1 MLAIVRGLRGLGLMG
16 PEPVDARTGQ
26 GLAKGWGHPVRQ
38 LDVLRGTRRETLDMS
53 YASLAPGHEGGE
65 QLVSLR
71 AWGGHVFYGR
81 PMPIS
86 VTTSEAGGVNIV
98 HVSGE
103 IDVASAAV
111 LRDAL
116 EALIADGRRRLTLD
130 LGGVT
135 FMDSTGLGIVV
146 GRLKK
151 LARHGGTLTVAAS
164 HERVLRVFAITGLD
178 QLIDIHPE
186 LEGAVRAA
194 GAAAPAG

>member
-1 MLAIVRGLRGLGLMG
+1 MPPLAGDLRGGRLVRPQSL
-16 PEPVDARTGQ
+16 DARPGQ
-26 GLAKGWGHPVRQ
+26 GLPQGRGDPLGDVGVLRLAGGER
-38 LDVLRGTRRETLDMS
+38 LDVPDPL
-53 YASLAPGHEGGE
+53 LAPARQVGE
-65 QLVSLR
+65 QVAGLR
-71 AWGGHVFYGR
+71 AGVGHVFYGR
-81 PMPIS
+81 RMPIS
-86 VTTSEAGGVNIV
+86 VTTSAAGEVNIV
-98 HVSGE
+98 HVTGE

-135 FMDSTGLGIVV
+135 FLDSTGLGIVV

-178 QLIDIHPE
+178 QLLDIHPD

-194 GAAAPAG
+194 GAPRQ

>member
-1 MLAIVRGLRGLGLMG
+1 MLPLARGLRGLRLVR
-16 PEPVDARTGQ
+16 PQPVDPRPGQ
-26 GLAKGWGHPVRQ
+26 RLAQRRRDPVGE
-38 LDVLRGTRRETLDMS
+38 LGVLRGTCRDVLHVAHAVLATRRQ
-53 YASLAPGHEGGE
+53 GGE
-65 QLVSLR
+65 QLGSLR
-71 AWGGHVFYGR
+71 TVVGHVIYGR
-81 PMPIS
+81 RMPIS
-86 VTTSEAGGVNIV
+86 VTTSEAGEVNIV

-103 IDVASAAV
+103 IDVTSAAV

-151 LARHGGTLTVAAS
+151 LTRHGGTLTVVVS
-164 HERVLRVFAITGLD
+164 HERVLRVFTITGLD
-178 QLIDIHPE
+178 RLIDIHPD

-194 GAAAPAG
+194 GAVSA

>member
-1 MLAIVRGLRGLGLMG
+1 
-16 PEPVDARTGQ
+16 
-26 GLAKGWGHPVRQ
+26 
-38 LDVLRGTRRETLDMS
+38 
-53 YASLAPGHEGGE
+53 
-65 QLVSLR
+65 
-71 AWGGHVFYGR
+71 HVIYGR
-81 PMPIS
+81 RMPIS
-86 VTTSEAGGVNIV
+86 VTTSEAGEVNIV

-130 LGGVT
+130 LGAVT

-151 LARHGGTLTVAAS
+151 LTRHGGTLTVVVS
-164 HERVLRVFAITGLD
+164 HERVLRVFTITGLD
-178 QLIDIHPE
+178 RLIDIHPD

-194 GAAAPAG
+194 GAVSA

>member
-1 MLAIVRGLRGLGLMG
+1 MAAI
-16 PEPVDARTGQ
+16 
-26 GLAKGWGHPVRQ
+26 
-38 LDVLRGTRRETLDMS
+38 
-53 YASLAPGHEGGE
+53 
-65 QLVSLR
+65 
-71 AWGGHVFYGR
+71 F
-81 PMPIS
+81 
-86 VTTSEAGGVNIV
+86 
-98 HVSGE
+98 
-103 IDVASAAV
+103 SAAV

-135 FMDSTGLGIVV
+135 FLDSTGLGIVV

-178 QLIDIHPE
+178 QLLDIHPD

-194 GAAAPAG
+194 GAPRQ